1 MRISLDAL
9 QILDAIDTQGS
20 YAAAASRL
28 HRVPS
33 ALSHA
38 MQKLEGELGVEL
50 FEKSGRR
57 AILTAAGRTL
67 LEDGRHLLRAALELE
82 SRVKRVAT
90 GWETELSIAVDS
102 VIPGERLYPLLQH
115 FYDEGHGTRLRL
127 SYEVLGGCWDAL
139 TTGRADLVIGA
150 PGDMPA
156 RGGIATRPLG
166 TMELVFT
173 MAPGHPLSTVPEPIP
188 AHELARHRAVV
199 LADTSRELAART
211 SGLLEGQDALRVPDM
226 QSKAAAQAAGL
237 GGGPGRR
244 SWRRPPA
251 ALAGGAGS
259 SGRSP
264 DHQDPGRTQG
274 QHPAAH
280 CLAPLPRGPC
290 PGLVPGGPGGAGT
303 VPSPDRGS
311 GVKGEAGSRL
321 G

>member
-1 MRISLDAL
+1 MRISLAAL

-67 LEDGRHLLRAALELE
+67 LEDGRHLLRGALELE

-102 VIPGERLYPLLQH
+102 VIPGERLYPLLQR

-188 AHELARHRAVV
+188 AHELARYRAVV

-237 GGGPGRR
+237 GVGHLPPWLAAREVAAGRLITR
-244 SWRRPPA
+244 TPAEPKGSTPLHIAWRPSHEGRALAWFLA
-251 ALAGGAGS
+251 ALEDRELCQALTEG
-259 SGRSP
+259 
-264 DHQDPGRTQG
+264 
-274 QHPAAH
+274 
-280 CLAPLPRGPC
+280 LA
-290 PGLVPGGPGGAGT
+290 
-303 VPSPDRGS
+303 
-311 GVKGEAGSRL
+311 
-321 G
+321 

>member
-102 VIPGERLYPLLQH
+102 VIPGERLYPLLQR

-156 RGGIATRPLG
+156 RGGIATRLPAPHGAKEALAAGADLLLICNNWEAAWETARLLATEAALHERGREAAARLG
-166 TMELVFT
+166 VLRET
-173 MAPGHPLSTVPEPIP
+173 LSTRQS
-188 AHELARHRAVV
+188 ELKTV
-199 LADTSRELAART
+199 
-211 SGLLEGQDALRVPDM
+211 
-226 QSKAAAQAAGL
+226 QAYFGD
-237 GGGPGRR
+237 
-244 SWRRPPA
+244 
-251 ALAGGAGS
+251 GS
-259 SGRSP
+259 
-264 DHQDPGRTQG
+264 
-274 QHPAAH
+274 
-280 CLAPLPRGPC
+280 
-290 PGLVPGGPGGAGT
+290 
-303 VPSPDRGS
+303 
-311 GVKGEAGSRL
+311 
-321 G
+321 

>member
-57 AILTAAGRTL
+57 AVLTAAGRTL

-102 VIPGERLYPLLQH
+102 VIPGERLYPLLQR

-150 PGDMPA
+150 PGDMLA

-188 AHELARHRAVV
+188 AHELARYRAVV

-237 GGGPGRR
+237 GVGHLPPWLVAREVAAGRLITR
-244 SWRRPPA
+244 TLAEPKGSTPLHIAWRPSHEGRALAWFLA
-251 ALAGGAGS
+251 ALEEPAIQS
-259 SGRSP
+259 EI
-264 DHQDPGRTQG
+264 TQG
-274 QHPAAH
+274 LRPDL
-280 CLAPLPRGPC
+280 CL
-290 PGLVPGGPGGAGT
+290 
-303 VPSPDRGS
+303 
-311 GVKGEAGSRL
+311 
-321 G
+321 